1 MLNADGAADNNYDIQ
16 VGPNANVNIQVDKGD
31 INMAALDG
39 NINMFANN
47 NMNIS
52 VGGTYKVVAGQILE
66 TSKSTTTRTAQ
77 GEYHTFGSPID
88 HN

>member
-16 VGPNANVNIQVDKGD
+16 VGPNANVNIQVDKGN

-39 NINMFANN
+39 DINMFANK
-47 NMNIS
+47 NMNKS
-52 VGGTYKVVAGQILE
+52 VGGTYKVVAGKILE
-66 TSKSTTTRTAQ
+66 TSRSTTTRSAQ
-77 GEYHTFGSPID
+77 GEYHTYGNPID